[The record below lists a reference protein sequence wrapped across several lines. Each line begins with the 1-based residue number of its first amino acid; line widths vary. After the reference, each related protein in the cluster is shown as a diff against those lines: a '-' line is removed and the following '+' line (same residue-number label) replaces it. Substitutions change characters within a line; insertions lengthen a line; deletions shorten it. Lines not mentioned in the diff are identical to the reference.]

1 MCDKCQNGS
10 NNIHM
15 NYPPIMADGR
25 NFTAWQPGSKLS
37 ADIRKQ
43 SNLKTNWQYR
53 QYMQDN
59 ADKII
64 AYNQLASCDQCG
76 ACPMKYGVQPKQTTN
91 TPAVF
96 SSIDVT
102 QTLGYPNS
110 DLKSQYLSKYQL
122 ERRLYTP
129 VLTQEQLLRDGYKN
143 YN

>member
-1 MCDKCQNGS
+1 MWCMS
-10 NNIHM
+10 NEVW
-15 NYPPIMADGR
+15 R
-25 NFTAWQPGSKLS
+25 
-37 ADIRKQ
+37 
-43 SNLKTNWQYR
+43 
-53 QYMQDN
+53 
-59 ADKII
+59 
-64 AYNQLASCDQCG
+64 
-76 ACPMKYGVQPKQTTN
+76 TTN
-91 TPAVF
+91 RPPTPPVVF